1 MDIPE
6 IGKCEIGLL
15 AICGIT
21 SVWPLLWV
29 IRHAAEAQLS
39 SQNKPTHI
47 REELQQDKDKKIL
60 STALAFDSTAKAGK
74 GEEEMEVLA
83 CHFLS

>member
-6 IGKCEIGLL
+6 IGIGLL

-29 IRHAAEAQLS
+29 IRHAVEAQLS
-39 SQNKPTHI
+39 SQNKLTHI
-47 REELQQDKDKKIL
+47 REELQQEKDKKIM

-74 GEEEMEVLA
+74 GEEEMEGLA

>member
-47 REELQQDKDKKIL
+47 REELQ
-60 STALAFDSTAKAGK
+60 
-74 GEEEMEVLA
+74 
-83 CHFLS
+83 